1 VSEHLRSIAEAFL
14 RAHLAALNRDEKE
27 RFRSETAIGSFPS
40 AFDIYY
46 RDLRAEAPVTLEDVE
61 ASDVETRSQVAREA
75 SGRAFAYRVRV
86 SGSLV
91 GSRRTT
97 PFTVTVWV
105 DDEGRNAKIAGV
117 IRPGLVTR
125 S

>member
-1 VSEHLRSIAEAFL
+1 MSERLRSFAEAFL
-14 RAHLAALNRDEKE
+14 RDHLETLNRDEKE
-27 RFRSETAIGSFPS
+27 RFRSETAIGFFPS

-46 RDLRAEAPVTLEDVE
+46 RDLRAETPVALENVHALDVE
-61 ASDVETRSQVAREA
+61 ARSQAAREA
-75 SGRAFAYRVRV
+75 SGPAFAYRVSV
-86 SGSLV
+86 SGNLV

-105 DDEGRNAKIAGV
+105 DDEGRNAKVAGV
-117 IRPGLVTR
+117 IRPARVIR